1 MHILYIY
8 IYIYTHIYIYIYIL
22 EFYASTDLDV
32 AKLLFYFLFFYSLPS
47 GTHNF
52 IEEPKFIEL

>member
-8 IYIYTHIYIYIYIL
+8 IYTHIYIYIL